1 MTLGL
6 PFAQSLPSLDGV
18 ALEYRHEERAEL
30 LYDLCAALTR
40 EGLGTVDGWRDSGR
54 KCLVFAEQAI
64 MKTVGEDR
72 WSLLKRNVEF
82 SLEISDSADPYGD
95 SGSVMEGRLA
105 ATIECHG
112 CGYLRIGPAIDA
124 LEREIEGLGAAFYWE
139 LLHTIYRVM
148 RIYDHQDALQYE
160 EQMRE
165 SAADEENT
173 EQQYEFP
180 EVEKALP
187 ECIRRHLNR
196 EDAARADNA
205 SQLLRRASKGAYQR
219 WIARLR
225 RMKRLARARD
235 GAPQNREITEYYD
248 SPPLPSL
255 VIAFRDHDA
264 ITACFDEEGQHM
276 LEGSS
281 EPALQ
286 VFFDPRNADDVRRA
300 RRSVSRFILFNQE
313 LFEFTEELVQWEKDH
328 GHTPLDRTEP
338 SLRAA

>member
-18 ALEYRHEERAEL
+18 ALEYGYEERAEL

-40 EGLGTVDGWRDSGR
+40 EGLGTVDGWRESGR
-54 KCLVFAEQAI
+54 RCFVFAQQAI
-64 MKTVGEDR
+64 MNTVGEER
-72 WSLLKRNVEF
+72 WDLLKRNVEF
-82 SLEISDSADPYGD
+82 RLEISDSINPYGD
-95 SGSVMEGRLA
+95 SESVMKGRLV

-124 LEREIEGLGAAFYWE
+124 LERETDGLGAAFYWE
-139 LLHTIYRVM
+139 LLHTVYRVM

-165 SAADEENT
+165 CAADEENT

-196 EDAARADNA
+196 EDDARADNA
-205 SQLLRRASKGAYQR
+205 RQLLRRASKGVYKG

-225 RMKRLARARD
+225 RMKRLARARH
-235 GAPQNREITEYYD
+235 GAPQNCEITEYYD
-248 SPPLPSL
+248 SPPLSVSPNRFPRSR
-255 VIAFRDHDA
+255 RDH
-264 ITACFDEEGQHM
+264 GV
-276 LEGSS
+276 LRRGR
-281 EPALQ
+281 PAHARG
-286 VFFDPRNADDVRRA
+286 FF
-300 RRSVSRFILFNQE
+300 
-313 LFEFTEELVQWEKDH
+313 
-328 GHTPLDRTEP
+328 RT
-338 SLRAA
+338 RAAGLL

>member
-6 PFAQSLPSLDGV
+6 AFAQSLPSLDGV
-18 ALEYRHEERAEL
+18 AWEYSHEERAEL

-40 EGLGTVDGWRDSGR
+40 EGLGTMDGWRESGR
-54 KCLVFAEQAI
+54 KCLVFAQQAI
-64 MKTVGEDR
+64 MKTVGEER
-72 WSLLKRNVEF
+72 WNLLKRNVEF
-82 SLEISDSADPYGD
+82 RLEISDSVDPYGNSD
-95 SGSVMEGRLA
+95 TVMKGRLV

-124 LEREIEGLGAAFYWE
+124 LERETEGLGAAFYWE

-165 SAADEENT
+165 WAADEEST

-187 ECIRRHLNR
+187 EYIRLKRP
-196 EDAARADNA
+196 ARVDNA
-205 SQLLRRASKGAYQR
+205 RQLLRRACQGAYKG

-225 RMKRLARARD
+225 RMQRLARARD
-235 GAPQNREITEYYD
+235 RAPQNGEITEYYD
-248 SPPLPSL
+248 SQPLPSL
-255 VIAFRDHDA
+255 LIAFRDHDA
-264 ITACFDEEGQHM
+264 ITACFDEESQHM

-286 VFFDPRNADDVRRA
+286 VFFDPTNAEDVRRA
-300 RRSVSRFILFNQE
+300 RRSVSRFVLFSQE